1 VLACKSYRRCV
12 GFAMLEAEEKM
23 REYLRGKTLAWLHQ
37 ELAHVLPEPVRQAT
51 RDYFSAGKQASRK

>member
-1 VLACKSYRRCV
+1 
-12 GFAMLEAEEKM
+12 MLEAEEKM
-23 REYLRGKTLAWLHQ
+23 RAYLRGKTLAWLHQ